1 MCNADLLE
9 LNRKLYD
16 ATAPLYESRHSEIF
30 NQTEQR
36 RIHTHLGLALQKI
49 QTSSKTVQTLD
60 FGAGT
65 GNLTRHLISFG
76 ANVVA
81 ADVSRGC
88 LREVQ
93 ALSENSGL
101 LNVSLLNG
109 QDLSQFADETFD
121 MVATYSVLHHV
132 PDYLAIVQE
141 FLRVVKSGGVIYI
154 DHEVCPAY
162 WEDRPNYT
170 AYCEEITAAGSVQH
184 IPLWDRLFH
193 VFSRKNRWRYLA
205 SALWLKWHNI
215 SDEGDIHVHPE
226 DHIEW
231 PSIKACLEP
240 YCEIVREEDYLV
252 CREQAFPPLIW
263 EKWRELCVD
272 MRCLIAVKR

>member
-1 MCNADLLE
+1 MTDYLS
-9 LNRKLYD
+9 LNKWIYD
-16 ATAPLYESRHSEIF
+16 ATAPLYESRHGEIF
-30 NQTEQR
+30 NQTEQH
-36 RIHTHLGLALQKI
+36 RIHTHLGLALQEVR
-49 QTSSKTVQTLD
+49 TDSKLIRTLD

-65 GNLTRHLISFG
+65 GNLTRHLISLG
-76 ANVVA
+76 SRVVA
-81 ADVSRGC
+81 ADVSSGC

-101 LNVSLLNG
+101 LDVSLLNG
-109 QDLSQFADETFD
+109 HDLSQFGDASFD

-141 FLRVVKSGGVIYI
+141 FLRVLKPGGVIYI

-162 WEDRPNYT
+162 WEDRTDYK
-170 AYCEEITAAGSVQH
+170 AYCEELAAVESLKKNS
-184 IPLWDRLFH
+184 LWGGFFQ

-205 SALWLKWHNI
+205 SALWLKWHKI
-215 SDEGDIHVHPE
+215 SDEGDIHVYPE

-231 PSIKACLEP
+231 PDIKACLEP
-240 YCEIVREEDYLV
+240 CCEIVLEEDYLV
-252 CREQAFPPLIW
+252 CREQAFPPPIW
-263 EKWRELCVD
+263 GKWHDLCVD